1 MNGARRQSLAAGQPE
16 CTSICAFSLIGR
28 ANCANNCTLA
38 SQGILVPE
46 TNTTKIKA
54 RLEREGW
61 QLVGGSKH
69 DKYKKAGMPTI
80 MVPRHKTVTPLVA
93 RSIAKAAGW
102 E

>member
-1 MNGARRQSLAAGQPE
+1 M
-16 CTSICAFSLIGR
+16 
-28 ANCANNCTLA
+28 
-38 SQGILVPE
+38 LVPE

>member
-1 MNGARRQSLAAGQPE
+1 ML
-16 CTSICAFSLIGR
+16 
-28 ANCANNCTLA
+28 
-38 SQGILVPE
+38 E
-46 TNTTKIKA
+46 TNTTKIKG

-61 QLVGGSKH
+61 KNVGGTKH
-69 DKYKKAGMPTI
+69 DKYKKDGMPMI